1 MKNLYLRSCVALLCA
16 TSLVSCGGG
25 SGSVLVG
32 GTVTGL
38 TKTGLTLTNNNGPE
52 LAIAPGTGGANVT
65 FSFPQLIETDGN
77 YNVQV
82 KQQPSA
88 AVCTPRVNTN
98 VGKGTSNVG
107 TVFVDCVTKTYALNA
122 NVTGL
127 GSDSVILTNG
137 GTNDLVVA
145 ANGTSTFPVQ
155 VADGAPY
162 TVTVKKQPADKT
174 CSVTNGAATMPS
186 AAATIA
192 VTCS

>member
-38 TKTGLTLTNNNGPE
+38 TKTGLTLTNNDGPE
-52 LAIAPGTGGANVT
+52 LTIVPGTGGANVT
-65 FSFPQLIETDGN
+65 FSFPQLIDTDAN
-77 YNVQV
+77 YDVKV
-82 KQQPSA
+82 KQQPGA
-88 AVCTPRVNTN
+88 AVCTPRINTN
-98 VGKGTSNVG
+98 IGKGTGNVT
-107 TVFVDCVTKTYALNA
+107 TVFVDCVTNSYALNA
-122 NVTGL
+122 TVKGL
-127 GSDSVILTNG
+127 VRDSVILTNG
-137 GTNDLVVA
+137 GANDLTVTA
-145 ANGTSTFPVQ
+145 DGTSAFPVQ

-162 TVTVKKQPADKT
+162 TVTVKKQPTDKT

-186 AAATIA
+186 TAATIT